1 LGHLYYFCGFKTAK
15 IEKMGSLCFKRVGE
29 KKLCVHCGSHMI
41 KYGKSKTGK
50 QRYQCKTCGKVQ
62 QINYRYKAYEKTVNN
77 NIISLTK
84 EGVGIR
90 GLSRLLSIA
99 QNTVLSRIKQIAKGI
114 KSPTLLSYHNY
125 EVDEL
130 RTFIKNKKKLIW
142 VVCAYCRNTKQIV
155 RYSVGRRTNNTLIK
169 VIDSL
174 QLASAKRIYT
184 DKLRQY
190 KTLINEKIHSVKQYG
205 TNHVERFHL
214 SLRTHLKRLCRRTIC
229 YSRSTLMLE
238 SG

>member
-1 LGHLYYFCGFKTAK
+1 MVKVQP
-15 IEKMGSLCFKRVGE
+15 LCFKRVGD
-29 KKLCVHCGSHMI
+29 KVWCSHCGTKMI

-50 QRYQCKTCGKVQ
+50 QRYQCKACGKVQ
-62 QINYRYKAYEKTVNN
+62 QKTYQYRAYDNSVNN

-90 GLSRLLSIA
+90 VISRLLGIA

-114 KSPTLLSYHNY
+114 KSSTLLSYHDY

-130 RTFIKNKKKLIW
+130 RTFVKSKQKLIW

-155 RYSVGRRTNNTLIK
+155 RYTIGRRTNKTLIK
-169 VIDSL
+169 VVDSL
-174 QLASAKRIYT
+174 QMASAKCIYT

-190 KTLINEKIHSVKQYG
+190 KSLIREQIHSVKQYG

-214 SLRTHLKRLCRRTIC
+214 INGKAIYISKIHFP
-229 YSRSTLMLE
+229 
-238 SG
+238 